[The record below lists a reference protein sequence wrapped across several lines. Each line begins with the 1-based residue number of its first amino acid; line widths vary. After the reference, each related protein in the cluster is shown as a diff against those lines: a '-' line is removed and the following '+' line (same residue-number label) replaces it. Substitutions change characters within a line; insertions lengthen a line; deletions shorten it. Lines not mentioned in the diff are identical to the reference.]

1 MGIKQNLIIQR
12 KYDNIGAQRWE
23 GGDQKRE
30 VARRGDGAP
39 LV

>member
-1 MGIKQNLIIQR
+1 MQW

-30 VARRGDGAP
+30 VARHGDGEP
-39 LV
+39 LI